1 MAFITDIEDA
11 LLTVLNDELTIPVII
26 AHENAPEPQG
36 DYGVIRYVVA
46 DKVHRNEVS
55 HNRTEDGLEEVIR
68 QVFRV
73 RFNVKFYG
81 ESCHDNAFL
90 SQAILASHTIQA
102 GLYQDSQLSYA
113 DVTSVQ
119 NNPEFRPTGF
129 IDRSIYDISFLTG
142 FEYKRITDW
151 FNKVSYEGDY
161 VDSEG
166 NLILTPSDIVEATDA
181 DSS

>member
-11 LLTVLNDELTIPVII
+11 LLTVLNDKLPIPVII

-36 DYGVIRYVVA
+36 DYGVIRYVAA
-46 DKVHRNEVS
+46 DKMHRNSISFNKTV
-55 HNRTEDGLEEVIR
+55 DGVEETIR
-68 QVFRV
+68 QVFLI
-73 RFNVKFYG
+73 RFNIKFYG
-81 ESCHDNAFL
+81 ESCHDNAFT
-90 SQAILASHTIQA
+90 SQAILASHTVQA

-129 IDRSIYDISFLTG
+129 IDRSVYDITFLTG

-151 FNKVSYEGDY
+151 FDSVSYEGDY
-161 VDSEG
+161 V
-166 NLILTPSDIVEATDA
+166 TPSGEILFS
-181 DSS
+181 DSKTVSANE